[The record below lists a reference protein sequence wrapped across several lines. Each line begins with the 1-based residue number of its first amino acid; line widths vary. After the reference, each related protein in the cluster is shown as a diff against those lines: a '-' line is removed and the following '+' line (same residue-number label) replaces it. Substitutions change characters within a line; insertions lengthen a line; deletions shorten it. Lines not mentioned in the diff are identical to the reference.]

1 MKLEFNK
8 RYEEVYK
15 AKEIEIKR
23 IAEKNVRVRKIVKDL
38 DAAEDLFEPRWTSD
52 EQPEMLFEVKDEEIV
67 VEKYISEEEQKRLD
81 AVAKED
87 EGNITVNCFLCIFMS
102 VNSLFYIFSKVLL
115 MLSLTD
121 LLSFDKLT
129 PITSFPGQNKGFTSH
144 SSCC

>member
-38 DAAEDLFEPRWTSD
+38 DAVEDLFEPRWTSD

-87 EGNITVNCFLCIFMS
+87 EGNTTVNCFLCIFMS
-102 VNSLFYIFSKVLL
+102 VNSLFYIF
-115 MLSLTD
+115 
-121 LLSFDKLT
+121 
-129 PITSFPGQNKGFTSH
+129 
-144 SSCC
+144 